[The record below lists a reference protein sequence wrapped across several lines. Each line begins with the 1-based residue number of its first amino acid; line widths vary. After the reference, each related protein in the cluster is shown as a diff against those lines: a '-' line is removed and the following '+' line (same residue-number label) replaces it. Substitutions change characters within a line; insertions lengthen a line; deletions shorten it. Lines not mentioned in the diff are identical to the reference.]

1 MDLSRALR
9 YQPLKLPLFP
19 PQFQNPINHLHPK
32 PTFLVPR
39 GTRLMVTAKKR
50 PPIEGV
56 SEELNSIAN
65 QNLDFAYTRRQVR
78 SAFVEVQQQLD
89 HCLFKLAPTGIRTE
103 EWYERNSRGLQIFC
117 KSWMPKQG
125 VPIKGVLFFC
135 HGYGDTCVFFFEGI
149 ARRIA
154 ASGYAV
160 YAMDYPG
167 FGLSEG
173 LHGYIPSFDQ
183 LADDV
188 IEQYTKIKG
197 RPELKGLPHF
207 ILGQSMGGAVTLKV
221 HLKEPYAWDGVV
233 LVAPMCKEVSLFA
246 FFVCVENS
254 GKRHHQEFAQLAPA
268 DLEAGDYSLQESK
281 TSIGCNAS
289 SSRSEDI
296 NSYVKVLPK
305 AKLIP
310 QKDLAELAFRD
321 PIKRKMAVYN
331 VTCYNDHVRLKTAV
345 ELLHA
350 TKDIEMQVEKVS
362 SPLLI
367 LHGAADKVT
376 DPLVSQYLYEKAS
389 SEDKTLKLYPE
400 GYHSILEGEPDDRIF
415 SVLDDI
421 ITWLDSRC
429 ALT

>member
-56 SEELNSIAN
+56 SEELNWIAN

-89 HCLFKLAPTGIRTE
+89 HCLFKFGF
-103 EWYERNSRGLQIFC
+103 S
-117 KSWMPKQG
+117 
-125 VPIKGVLFFC
+125 
-135 HGYGDTCVFFFEGI
+135 GI

-233 LVAPMCKEVSLFA
+233 LVAPMCKE
-246 FFVCVENS
+246 
-254 GKRHHQEFAQLAPA
+254 FAQLAPA
-268 DLEAGDYSLQESK
+268 DLEAWGLNSSEIKDLHVSSWK
-281 TSIGCNAS
+281 TITRGHFWGGLNCGYQV
-289 SSRSEDI
+289 RTLKY
-296 NSYVKVLPK
+296 YVKLYLNESVLGGGMSSQYPYLCIAEDVTPPAAAQKILILMSKVMPK

-345 ELLHA
+345 ELLQA

-389 SEDKTLKLYPE
+389 SKDKTLKLYPE

-421 ITWLDSRC
+421 VTWLDSRC

>member
-1 MDLSRALR
+1 
-9 YQPLKLPLFP
+9 
-19 PQFQNPINHLHPK
+19 
-32 PTFLVPR
+32 
-39 GTRLMVTAKKR
+39 
-50 PPIEGV
+50 
-56 SEELNSIAN
+56 
-65 QNLDFAYTRRQVR
+65 
-78 SAFVEVQQQLD
+78 
-89 HCLFKLAPTGIRTE
+89 
-103 EWYERNSRGLQIFC
+103 
-117 KSWMPKQG
+117 
-125 VPIKGVLFFC
+125 
-135 HGYGDTCVFFFEGI
+135 
-149 ARRIA
+149 
-154 ASGYAV
+154 
-160 YAMDYPG
+160 MDYPG

-183 LADDV
+183 LVDDV

-233 LVAPMCKEVSLFA
+233 LVAPMCKIAEDVTPPA
-246 FFVCVENS
+246 A
-254 GKRHHQEFAQLAPA
+254 AQKILI
-268 DLEAGDYSLQESK
+268 LMSK
-281 TSIGCNAS
+281 
-289 SSRSEDI
+289 
-296 NSYVKVLPK
+296 VMPK